1 MLTDTCVTHTSHNT
15 APDCTAIHSE
25 KLLPSRLRK
34 GGGGGGGVGGSD
46 DGGGETFI
54 HFFPALHVDV
64 CGLDRGLTALQGAD
78 AARAQNSGVCAREVA
93 CHI

>member
-25 KLLPSRLRK
+25 KLLPSRSRK
-34 GGGGGGGVGGSD
+34 GGGYGGGGGGGSG

-54 HFFPALHVDV
+54 HLFPALHVDV
-64 CGLDRGLTALQGAD
+64 HGLDRGLTAVKEAD
-78 AARAQNSGVCAREVA
+78 EAR
-93 CHI
+93 